1 MSNFKKYR
9 DIFIGNKSLFYLIKY
24 EILTTLFDQIPGAY
38 GLFLRKASYPIILK
52 KVGKG
57 TIFGKNLIL
66 RHPHKIE
73 IGKNV
78 IVSDHV
84 ILDAKG
90 GKDSKIKIDD
100 DCFISNFSIITVKG
114 GQIEIGKNTRIGS
127 CCRIATFQK
136 VKIGKNVLIAANS
149 YIGGGNYK
157 FERTDIPIIEQ
168 GRDLKGGVKIED
180 NSWIGA
186 GSVILDG
193 VNIGRDSIIAAGS
206 VVTENVPE
214 YTIYGGIP
222 AKLIRSRK
230 K

>member
-1 MSNFKKYR
+1 MYNFKKYK
-9 DIFIGNKSLFYLIKY
+9 DIFIGNKNFFYLIKY
-24 EILTTLFDQIPGAY
+24 EIITTLFDQIPGALGIFMRKTFY
-38 GLFLRKASYPIILK
+38 PTLFKR
-52 KVGKG
+52 VGRG
-57 TIFGKNLIL
+57 TFFGKNLIL
-66 RHPHKIE
+66 RHSHKIE
-73 IGKNV
+73 LGKNV
-78 IVSDHV
+78 IISDHV

-90 GKDSKIKIDD
+90 GKDSKIRIDD
-100 DCFISNFSIITVKG
+100 DCFISNFSIITVKD

-168 GRDLKGGVKIED
+168 GMDLKDGVKIGD
-180 NSWIGA
+180 NSWIAA
-186 GSVILDG
+186 GSIVLDG

-206 VVTENVPE
+206 VVIKDVPE

-230 K
+230 

>member
-1 MSNFKKYR
+1 M
-9 DIFIGNKSLFYLIKY
+9 
-24 EILTTLFDQIPGAY
+24 
-38 GLFLRKASYPIILK
+38 
-52 KVGKG
+52 
-57 TIFGKNLIL
+57 
-66 RHPHKIE
+66 
-73 IGKNV
+73 

-90 GKDSKIKIDD
+90 EKDSKIKIDD
-100 DCFISNFSIITVKG
+100 DCFISNFSIISVRD
-114 GQIEIGKNTRIGS
+114 GQIEIGKNSRIGS
-127 CCRIATFQK
+127 YCRIATFQK
-136 VKIGKNVLIAANS
+136 IEIGTNVLIAANN

-206 VVTENVPE
+206 VVTEDVPE
-214 YTIYGGIP
+214 YAIYGGTP

>member
-1 MSNFKKYR
+1 MYNLKKYK
-9 DIFIGNKSLFYLIKY
+9 DIFIGNKNFFYLIKY
-24 EILTTLFDQIPGAY
+24 EIITTLFDQIPGALGIFMRKTFY
-38 GLFLRKASYPIILK
+38 PTLFKR
-52 KVGKG
+52 VGIG
-57 TIFGKNLIL
+57 TFFGKNLIL

-73 IGKNV
+73 LGKNV
-78 IVSDHV
+78 IISENV

-90 GKDSKIKIDD
+90 EKDSKIKIDD

-157 FERTDIPIIEQ
+157 FEKTDIPIIEQ
-168 GRDLKGGVKIED
+168 GMDLKGGVKIGD
-180 NSWIGA
+180 NCWIGA
-186 GSVILDG
+186 GSIILDG

-214 YTIYGGIP
+214 CTIYGGIP

-230 K
+230 

>member
-1 MSNFKKYR
+1 MSNFKKYK
-9 DIFIGNKSLFYLIKY
+9 DTFIGNKNFFYLIKY
-24 EILTTLFDQIPGAY
+24 EIITTLFDQIPSAL
-38 GLFLRKASYPIILK
+38 GLFLRKISYPTLFK
-52 KVGKG
+52 KVGRG

-66 RHPHKIE
+66 RHPCKIE
-73 IGKNV
+73 IGENV

-100 DCFISNFSIITVKG
+100 DCFISNFSIISVRD
-114 GQIEIGKNTRIGS
+114 GQIKIGKNTIIGS
-127 CCRIATFQK
+127 YCRIATFQK
-136 VKIGKNVLIAANS
+136 IEIGKNVLIAANN

-230 K
+230 

>member
-1 MSNFKKYR
+1 MSNFKKYK
-9 DIFIGNKSLFYLIKY
+9 DIFIGNKNFFYLIKY
-24 EILTTLFDQIPGAY
+24 EIITTLFDQIPGAL
-38 GLFLRKASYPIILK
+38 GFFLRKISYPTLFK
-52 KVGKG
+52 KVGRG

-73 IGKNV
+73 IGENV

-90 GKDSKIKIDD
+90 GKDSKIKIDN
-100 DCFISNFSIITVKG
+100 DCFISNFSIISVRD
-114 GQIEIGKNTRIGS
+114 GQIEIGKNSRIGS
-127 CCRIATFQK
+127 YCRIATFQK
-136 VKIGKNVLIAANS
+136 IEIGTNVLIAANN

-157 FERTDIPIIEQ
+157 FERIDIPIIEQ

-193 VNIGRDSIIAAGS
+193 VNIGRNSIIAAGS
-206 VVTENVPE
+206 VVTEDVPE
-214 YTIYGGIP
+214 SAIYGGTP